1 MLKVTMPASRAAP
14 EYWIDGS
21 KKETLADF
29 YELESELGR
38 WVEVQQYVNTQ
49 LFKRLLKTIL
59 TAWTSNKIYQN
70 SNRVADFA

>member
-1 MLKVTMPASRAAP
+1 MPASRAAP

-38 WVEVQQYVNTQ
+38 YVEVQQYVQ
-49 LFKRLLKTIL
+49 MSFGGGCGEC
-59 TAWTSNKIYQN
+59 Q
-70 SNRVADFA
+70 